1 MKRRVLTVTCA
12 VVLCISVAVWSQN
25 KNASKPE
32 KARDPVC
39 GLMVDKN
46 PELSAEY
53 QGQTY
58 YFCTRADRD
67 KFKENPQ
74 KYVKG
79 K

>member
-1 MKRRVLTVTCA
+1 MKRHVLITACA
-12 VVLCISVAVWSQN
+12 VVLWISTVAWTQN
-25 KNASKPE
+25 KNAPKPA

-39 GLMVDKN
+39 GLIVEKN
-46 PELSAEY
+46 PNMSAEY

-58 YFCTRADRD
+58 YFCSKTDRD

-74 KYVKG
+74 KYVKT